1 MEGRNNGNN
10 RIQLPEPQRIDTR
23 KHTRQKTT
31 GQNNSKG
38 YHNSTERTSRTT
50 MQKKWQQ
57 SLRIEI
63 PWRQISGNLVHG
75 IGTKKDTG
83 PWIKNILHRNMRL
96 DGNYTK
102 ARRVPCKSCGKGHE
116 NWDHF
121 WKCKKY
127 RPIWK
132 KLCKP
137 MNDTTEGETE
147 EKIHRHYSRK
157 WIYLGIKKDG
167 NAISRGQALL
177 HMIAWKF
184 IIQKHTKSAIDG
196 IPPKKINTG
205 NIWKQ
210 ILSRLV
216 TRINAI
222 QYKTERQRVRQE
234 AKMEGFSLRNTNKKI
249 EPFARIGEEIEW
261 NETLKTELLELKLIK
276 KT

>member
-1 MEGRNNGNN
+1 
-10 RIQLPEPQRIDTR
+10 
-23 KHTRQKTT
+23 
-31 GQNNSKG
+31 
-38 YHNSTERTSRTT
+38 

-83 PWIKNILHRNMRL
+83 PWFKNILHRNMRL

-132 KLCKP
+132 KLCKL

-167 NAISRGQALL
+167 NAISRGQRASTATYDSMEIHHTETYKIGHRWDTTEENQHRE
-177 HMIAWKF
+177 HMETNTEQASDKDKCNKYNTKQKDKEYGRMQKWKD
-184 IIQKHTKSAIDG
+184 SA
-196 IPPKKINTG
+196 
-205 NIWKQ
+205 
-210 ILSRLV
+210 SR
-216 TRINAI
+216 TR
-222 QYKTERQRVRQE
+222 
-234 AKMEGFSLRNTNKKI
+234 TN
-249 EPFARIGEEIEW
+249 R
-261 NETLKTELLELKLIK
+261 
-276 KT
+276 